1 MQGVVLC
8 CALVFARVRLA
19 SMCCLFKMC
28 LPLCSRF
35 FGLLF
40 FVCLLFCV
48 CCLCF
53 VLSVVD
59 LLCAFAWCAVFVS
72 VVRCVVFG
80 VFVFALFVCWS
91 VVCVLSRFCAFVV
104 FCVFVVC
111 WSSVVGFVL
120 FVLGHLCV
128 FACVEFACFG
138 LICLRS
144 IYFCVLL
151 FLCVLFEP
159 LFIVGA
165 FWCEDWCW
173 SLVFGVLCFGCSLV
187 LFVLLLLLCVCCVIC
202 VCRSFFVFLL
212 CLGVVDVL
220 VCVCVLLFAFKV

>member
-1 MQGVVLC
+1 MIVLVI
-8 CALVFARVRLA
+8 ALQ
-19 SMCCLFKMC
+19 SLFV
-28 LPLCSRF
+28 
-35 FGLLF
+35 LL
-40 FVCLLFCV
+40 CV
-48 CCLCF
+48 CCFCCSPVVVVAFYCF
-53 VLSVVD
+53 VCVVLSVVD

-202 VCRSFFVFLL
+202 VCRSFFAFSVC
-212 CLGVVDVL
+212 CLFVVVRDDVR
-220 VCVCVLLFAFKV
+220 VC